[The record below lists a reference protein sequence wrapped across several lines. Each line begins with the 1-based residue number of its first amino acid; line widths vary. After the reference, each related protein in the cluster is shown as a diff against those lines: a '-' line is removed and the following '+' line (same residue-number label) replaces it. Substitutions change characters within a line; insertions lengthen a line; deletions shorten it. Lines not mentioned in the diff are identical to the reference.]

1 MTRKRSPAG
10 LVHSTVRIL
19 VDGEEVLTR
28 EGDTTGNDAEHLL
41 DTDALVPQAT
51 PRRIAFY
58 GCGCGEFGCHCVAG
72 LVSESD
78 GLVRWH
84 DFRTVTGVYHCA
96 LPPAGVEAD
105 ALGDPD
111 IDWDLLDLPD
121 LAFDAADYHRAF
133 DAARTDRS
141 WESRP
146 RVIVRLVRDRA
157 RDVQVWAAARD
168 DVITVQ
174 HRGRAMLGSTD
185 LPVPDGPVEPLADAL
200 LRLLAQHDPREIAAC
215 SLWR

>member
-1 MTRKRSPAG
+1 MPNYP
-10 LVHSTVRIL
+10 TVRIV

-28 EGDTTGNDAEHLL
+28 EGDTTGNDPEDLL
-41 DTDALVPQAT
+41 DTDALEPQCI

-72 LVSESD
+72 LVSEGG

-84 DFRTVTGVYHCA
+84 DFRTVTGVYHSA
-96 LPPAGVEAD
+96 LPPFD
-105 ALGDPD
+105 AEEDVLSDPD
-111 IDWDLLDLPD
+111 VDWELLDLPD
-121 LAFDAADYHRAF
+121 LTFDAAAYHWAV

-146 RVIVRLVRDRA
+146 RAIVRLARDRA
-157 RDVQVWAAARD
+157 RDVQLWAAAHD

-174 HRGRAMLGSTD
+174 HRDRAMLGSTD
-185 LPVPDGPVEPLADAL
+185 LPVPEGQVEPLADAL
-200 LRLLAQHDPREIAAC
+200 VRLLARHDPREIAARG
-215 SLWR
+215 LWR